1 LTTPPTSSASDA
13 SEDRS
18 SATSTVQEETRQWI
32 LQRLREVMEITM
44 QRVTSGK
51 THASDRI
58 KWSRI
63 AIGAGQACNAV
74 LRDAEIDV
82 LKQQINELKQLTLE
96 KLSDEEDDGAE
107 DGADQTRSEEA
118 GEED

>member
-1 LTTPPTSSASDA
+1 MTQATEDRIHETPPT
-13 SEDRS
+13 
-18 SATSTVQEETRQWI
+18 QEETRRWI
-32 LQRLREVMEITM
+32 LQRLSEIMEIAM
-44 QRVTSGK
+44 ERVTNRK
-51 THASDRI
+51 TPASDRI

-74 LRDAEIDV
+74 LRDAEIDA
-82 LKQQINELKQLTLE
+82 LRQQINELKQLTLE
-96 KLSDEEDDGAE
+96 RLSEEEDDGTE